1 MNRKTFT
8 FESKNK
14 KKIRLRDILMLLSV
28 FALCFITVITTAN
41 TDSEKEKTLG
51 VTNTV
56 EDNTFADN
64 SFETNSE
71 YEINEIAKQEEKEIS
86 EEILPLEQV
95 EIKREFISPVN
106 GTIIKPFSK
115 NELVYSNTMDDWR
128 THLGIDISC
137 PYGTE
142 VISSE
147 GGEVKNVE
155 YDINYGN
162 TVTVEC
168 GEYTLV
174 YTSLSTDVYV
184 NKGDR
189 ITKGTAIGK
198 TSDSCISEI
207 CDEPHFHFEVIKNGE
222 HIDPLDII
230 VFNN

>member
-8 FESKNK
+8 FESKNR
-14 KKIRLRDILMLLSV
+14 KKIRLKDILMLLSV

-41 TDSEKEKTLG
+41 MKNKEEKTIG
-51 VTNTV
+51 VTNTAENSV
-56 EDNTFADN
+56 VSDNFKDATQ
-64 SFETNSE
+64 E
-71 YEINEIAKQEEKEIS
+71 YEKIAVENNNVS
-86 EEILPLEQV
+86 DILPTEQ
-95 EIKREFISPVN
+95 IKKEFISPVN

-115 NELVYSNTMDDWR
+115 SELIYSNTMDDWR

-142 VISSE
+142 VLSSE
-147 GGEVKNVE
+147 DGEIKNVE
-155 YDINYGN
+155 YNINYGN
-162 TVTVEC
+162 TVSLEC

-189 ITKGTAIGK
+189 VKKGTIIGK

-207 CDEPHFHFEVIKNGE
+207 CDEPHIHFEVIKNGE

>member
-28 FALCFITVITTAN
+28 FALSFITVITTAN
-41 TDSEKEKTLG
+41 MGRNEEKTLG
-51 VTNTV
+51 VNTSQENMSAVSPV
-56 EDNTFADN
+56 EVTMENDTKETEKKKENEAVVSADII
-64 SFETNSE
+64 S
-71 YEINEIAKQEEKEIS
+71 QEQ
-86 EEILPLEQV
+86 P

-115 NELVYSNTMDDWR
+115 SELIYSNTMDDWR
-128 THLGIDISC
+128 THMGIDISC

-142 VISSE
+142 VLSSE
-147 GGEVKNVE
+147 DGEVKNVD
-155 YDINYGN
+155 YNINYGN
-162 TVTVEC
+162 TVSVEC

-189 ITKGTAIGK
+189 IKKGTVIGK

-207 CDEPHFHFEVIKNGE
+207 CDEPHLHFEVIKNGE
-222 HIDPLDII
+222 HINPLDII
-230 VFNN
+230 VFK

>member
-8 FESKNK
+8 FESKNR
-14 KKIRLRDILMLLSV
+14 KKIRLKDILMLLSV

-41 TDSEKEKTLG
+41 MKNKEEKTIG
-51 VTNTV
+51 VTNTAENSV
-56 EDNTFADN
+56 VSDNFKEATQ
-64 SFETNSE
+64 E
-71 YEINEIAKQEEKEIS
+71 YEKIAVENNNVS
-86 EEILPLEQV
+86 DILPTEQ
-95 EIKREFISPVN
+95 IKKEFISPVN

-115 NELVYSNTMDDWR
+115 SELIYSNTMDDWR

-142 VISSE
+142 VLSSE
-147 GGEVKNVE
+147 DGEIKNVE
-155 YDINYGN
+155 YNINYGN
-162 TVTVEC
+162 TVSLEC

-189 ITKGTAIGK
+189 VKKGTIIGK

-207 CDEPHFHFEVIKNGE
+207 CDEPHIHFEVIKNGE

-230 VFNN
+230 VFNNWKGM

>member
-8 FESKNK
+8 FESKNR
-14 KKIRLRDILMLLSV
+14 KKIRLKDILMLLSV

-41 TDSEKEKTLG
+41 MENKEEKTIG
-51 VTNTV
+51 VTNTAENSV
-56 EDNTFADN
+56 VSDNFKKATQ
-64 SFETNSE
+64 E
-71 YEINEIAKQEEKEIS
+71 YEKIAVENNNVS
-86 EEILPLEQV
+86 DILPTEQ
-95 EIKREFISPVN
+95 IKKEFISPVN

-115 NELVYSNTMDDWR
+115 SELIYSNTMDDWR

-142 VISSE
+142 VLSSE
-147 GGEVKNVE
+147 DGEIKNVE
-155 YDINYGN
+155 YNINYGN
-162 TVTVEC
+162 TVSLEC

-189 ITKGTAIGK
+189 VKKGTVIGK

-207 CDEPHFHFEVIKNGE
+207 CDEPHIHFEVIKNGE

>member
-8 FESKNK
+8 FESKNR
-14 KKIRLRDILMLLSV
+14 KKIRLKDILMLLSV

-41 TDSEKEKTLG
+41 MKNKEEKTIG
-51 VTNTV
+51 VTNTAENSV
-56 EDNTFADN
+56 VSDNFKEATQ
-64 SFETNSE
+64 E
-71 YEINEIAKQEEKEIS
+71 YEKIAVENNNVS
-86 EEILPLEQV
+86 DILPTEQ
-95 EIKREFISPVN
+95 IKKEFISPVN

-115 NELVYSNTMDDWR
+115 SELIYSNTMDDWR

-142 VISSE
+142 VLSSE
-147 GGEVKNVE
+147 DGEIKNVE
-155 YDINYGN
+155 YNINYGN
-162 TVTVEC
+162 TVSLEC

-189 ITKGTAIGK
+189 VKKGTIIGK

-207 CDEPHFHFEVIKNGE
+207 CDEPHIHFEVIKNGE

>member
-1 MNRKTFT
+1 MQ
-8 FESKNK
+8 E
-14 KKIRLRDILMLLSV
+14 DIWQQE
-28 FALCFITVITTAN
+28 TTAN
-41 TDSEKEKTLG
+41 MENKEEKTIG

-56 EDNTFADN
+56 EDSISNDN
-64 SFETNSE
+64 SEEVISE
-71 YEINEIAKQEEKEIS
+71 YEEIAIESKNVNDALPEEQTK
-86 EEILPLEQV
+86 
-95 EIKREFISPVN
+95 KEFIAPVN

-115 NELVYSNTMDDWR
+115 SELIYSNTMDDWR

-147 GGEVKNVE
+147 DGEVKNVE
-155 YDINYGN
+155 YNINYGN
-162 TVTVEC
+162 SVSLDC

-174 YTSLSTDVYV
+174 YTSLSTDIYV

-189 ITKGTAIGK
+189 VKKGTVIGK

-207 CDEPHFHFEVIKNGE
+207 CDEPHIHFEVIKNGE

-230 VFNN
+230 TFK